1 MSPPRFL
8 VVGAGSRGYAYAG
21 AIHEDTKAVIAAV
34 AEPIPY
40 KRTEFGRDFIW
51 GADGSPG
58 EGQSFPDW
66 NAFLAYETARR
77 AAAAAGES
85 VPPGVDGVLIC
96 VLDEMHREVIMA
108 LAPLGLHTLCE
119 KPLVTTLEHCLDI
132 HRALKPSTLFSV
144 GHVLRYSPHNML
156 LRRLL
161 LSERAIGDIVSIE
174 HTEPVG
180 WWHYAHSYVRGNW
193 RREAATA
200 PSLLTKSCHDIDLLL
215 WLLAAPYKAGSD
227 HPFHMP
233 VSVSSTGTLTTYRKA
248 RKPPAAG
255 TATNCLSCPLVDEGC
270 KYSAK
275 NVYVGPNLAG
285 LASGNRGWPVKIVLP
300 EIEDMPDL
308 APAQAA
314 ILEKLAEDYEPDTP
328 DAVVA
333 ARPWFGRC
341 VYESDNDVCD
351 DQFVTLKWD
360 DEAPSE
366 DATAADSG
374 APPRFAKQATLHMV
388 ATTKKVCERYTHVYG
403 TDGEIYA
410 DSQKITVEDFNT
422 GQKREYNPK
431 VEKSGH
437 GGGDMGL
444 ARQFVLAVDGVK
456 NRGMEVQ
463 TAQDDFIGCSVGEA
477 IMSHLVVFAAEE
489 ARREGTVVRLGE
501 WWERVAGGRLQS
513 KEHED
518 VKWQNVT
525 GRRS

>member
-8 VVGAGSRGYAYAG
+8 VIGAGSRGYAYAG
-21 AIHEDTKAVIAAV
+21 AITDETEGIIAAV

-51 GADGSPG
+51 GADGSPQ

-66 NAFLAYETARR
+66 NAFLTYETARR
-77 AAAAAGES
+77 AAASAGDS

-119 KPLVTTLEHCLDI
+119 KPLVTTLKDCLDI
-132 HRALKPSTLFSV
+132 HRALKPSALFSV

-161 LSERAIGDIVSIE
+161 LSDRAIGDIVSIE

-180 WWHYAHSYVRGNW
+180 WWHFAHSYVRGNW
-193 RREAATA
+193 RREATTA
-200 PSLLTKSCHDIDLLL
+200 PSLLTKSCHDVDLLL
-215 WLLAAPYKAGSD
+215 WLLAAPYKSGSA
-227 HPFHMP
+227 HPFHVP
-233 VSVSSTGTLTTYRKA
+233 VSVSSTGALTTYRKA
-248 RKPPAAG
+248 RKPTAAG
-255 TATNCLSCPLVDEGC
+255 HATNCMTCPLADDGC
-270 KYSAK
+270 KFSAK
-275 NVYVGPNLAG
+275 KIYLGPE
-285 LASGNRGWPVKIVLP
+285 LASLETGNRSWPVKIVLP

-308 APAQAA
+308 AQAKEA
-314 ILEKLAEDYEPDTP
+314 LAKKLGEDYSTATP
-328 DAVVA
+328 DREVA

-351 DQFVTLKWD
+351 DQFVTLAWD
-360 DEAPSE
+360 DEPSIE
-366 DATAADSG
+366 G

-388 ATTKKVCERYTHVYG
+388 ATTKKICERYSHIYG
-403 TDGEIYA
+403 TNGEIFA
-410 DSQKITVEDFNT
+410 DSRTITVEDFST
-422 GQKREYNPK
+422 GQTTVYNPK
-431 VEKSGH
+431 MELSGH

-444 ARQFVLAVDGVK
+444 ARQFVLAVQGVK
-456 NRGMEVQ
+456 NEGMEVQ
-463 TAQDDFIGCSVGEA
+463 TAQDEFIGCSLGEA

-489 ARREGTVVRLGE
+489 ARREGKVVKLGQ
-501 WWERVAGGRLQS
+501 WWDRVSKGELQS
-513 KEHED
+513 EGHEGI
-518 VKWQNVT
+518 KWENVT